1 MNALLK
7 LVSRW
12 REEADL
18 LRGYGADGAAT
29 ATEKHAR
36 EVIEAVKRAE
46 DEALTLTEAAAESNY
61 SKRRLRE
68 LVSTVPLPKHRI
80 IATSAEKRTG
90 VDELWRV
97 ILSEVAADVKG
108 KPEIASEAELDESS

>member
-7 LVSRW
+7 LVNRW

-18 LRGYGADGAAT
+18 LRGYGAEEAAT

-46 DEALTLTEAAAESNY
+46 DDELTLTEAASESGY

-68 LVSTVPLPKHRI
+68 LVSEGSIPNAGRKGAPRIRRADLPHK
-80 IATSAEKRTG
+80 AKVTSNGFDACAEARA
-90 VDELWRV
+90 
-97 ILSEVAADVKG
+97 ILGAG
-108 KPEIASEAELDESS
+108 R

>member
-18 LRGYGADGAAT
+18 LRGYGAEEAAT

-36 EVIEAVKRAE
+36 EVVEALKRAE
-46 DEALTLTEAAAESNY
+46 DASLTLAESSKESGY
-61 SKRRLRE
+61 SKRRLSEMVAEGKIPNIGRRGSPRLRRGDLPMKPKGAPDGFDAAAE
-68 LVSTVPLPKHRI
+68 ARSVMGVS
-80 IATSAEKRTG
+80 
-90 VDELWRV
+90 
-97 ILSEVAADVKG
+97 
-108 KPEIASEAELDESS
+108 